1 MCECP
6 NCMGS
11 GYEVEL
17 EREVQCSIC
26 GGTGFIEEVL
36 EALSLEE
43 LLDET
48 V

>member
-6 NCMGS
+6 NCRGS

-17 EREVQCSIC
+17 EEVQCSIC
-26 GGTGFIEEVL
+26 GGAGLVEEVL

-43 LLDET
+43 LFDET